1 MEIYLSLLIVF
12 YERVGCFYV
21 ESKRLLEEQVLPFE
35 IVKSC
40 SFVAWSR
47 GLKYFAVRNGS
58 KCLGDKDLLSTLL
71 QLNAVK
77 GCLRGRG
84 GQNVSDV
91 YRLKS
96 KKTLGI

>member
-1 MEIYLSLLIVF
+1 MF
-12 YERVGCFYV
+12 YERVGCFHV
-21 ESKRLLEEQVLPFE
+21 ESKQLLEEHVLPFE

-40 SFVAWSR
+40 SLVAWSR
-47 GLKYFAVRNGS
+47 GLKYFAVRDAS
-58 KCLGDKDLLSTLL
+58 KCLGDKHFLSTVL

-77 GCLRGRG
+77 GCLGGRG

-96 KKTLGI
+96 KKTLVI